1 MKKTIPY
8 TTSEDQIQKLKS
20 NNLIIEDVSFAAEM
34 LSMNG
39 YSNLIKSYRDPY
51 ILISD
56 GKKTYRTG
64 VTFDQIFS
72 LYMLD
77 KNLRNSV
84 MAAMLDLEEH
94 IKECAANVI
103 AYSFGTDPDEYLKF
117 SNYRDR
123 NRSGPFSLSKI
134 LDKLRKSL
142 HTDKFPIKH
151 YMDQYNTVPPWI
163 LFKSAYLST
172 IVNLIKLM
180 KIPEQERLA
189 SQLYKRIALSD
200 SQKRMLMIDTLF
212 VCLEYRN
219 LVAHGGRTYNY
230 ESSCTV
236 RWSQIFNSEVF
247 GEPPHGFCQLLTLL
261 SFLDYEGPVKLLSHT
276 LSAETNRHC
285 IDYPSDVTYLGQILN
300 IDIEPVYNVFKTSRS
315 NKYHMDQHC
324 SGIHD
329 AITIDLKDALAQGL
343 VPCKRCCPPDNE
355 LQI

>member
-1 MKKTIPY
+1 MKRTIPY
-8 TTSEDQIQKLKS
+8 TTSKKQIQKLKK
-20 NNLIIEDVSFAAEM
+20 NNLLIEDSNFAAEM

-51 ILISD
+51 ILSND

-64 VTFDQIFS
+64 VTFNQIFS
-72 LYMLD
+72 LYLLD

-103 AYSFGTDPDEYLKF
+103 ARSFGTDPDEYLKF

-134 LDKLRKSL
+134 LSKLRRTL
-142 HTDKFPIKH
+142 YTDKYPIKH
-151 YMDQYNTVPPWI
+151 YMDKYNTVPPWI
-163 LFKSAYLST
+163 LFKSVYLST

-180 KIPEQERLA
+180 KIPEQEQLA
-189 SQLYKRIALSD
+189 SQLYKGLSL
-200 SQKRMLMIDTLF
+200 SVPQKRMLMIDTLF

-230 ESSCTV
+230 NCKCEV
-236 RWSQIFNSEVF
+236 RWQQIFETNDSSDE
-247 GEPPHGFCQLLTLL
+247 PHGFCQLLTLL
-261 SFLDYEGPVKLLSHT
+261 HFLDYDRPVELLTET
-276 LSAETNRHC
+276 LSIETNRHC
-285 IDYPSDVTYLGQILN
+285 IAYPSDVTYLGQVLN
-300 IDIEPVYNVFKTSRS
+300 IDIEPVHNVFKTKRG
-315 NKYHMDQHC
+315 NKYHTDPHC

-329 AITIDLKDALAQGL
+329 AIAIDIKDAVNQGL
-343 VPCKRCCPPDNE
+343 VPCKRCCTQE
-355 LQI
+355 E